1 MGESD
6 SANRGSN
13 RSEFRLGTV
22 PVPLPGILRSEEGMK
37 TNWEHQKK
45 AITTDQ
51 KFRTDDEHLHEL
63 DKRHL
68 KESEEKDPELIP
80 KQGGKS
86 TEDEEE

>member
-1 MGESD
+1 
-6 SANRGSN
+6 
-13 RSEFRLGTV
+13 LGTL
-22 PVPLPGILRSEEGMK
+22 PVPLAGTLLREEEMK

-68 KESEEKDPELIP
+68 KESEEKDPQLIP
-80 KQGGKS
+80 KQGKEPA
-86 TEDEEE
+86 EDKEE

>member
-1 MGESD
+1 
-6 SANRGSN
+6 
-13 RSEFRLGTV
+13 
-22 PVPLPGILRSEEGMK
+22 MK

-68 KESEEKDPELIP
+68 KESEKDPGFIP
-80 KQGGKS
+80 KPNQKPDSEKG
-86 TEDEEE
+86 E